1 MSSPASRARPSLES
15 RTAELQHA
23 LATVLE
29 PVELITDL
37 REREALSTDVY
48 GGAEVA
54 VLVLR
59 PRDRQRLAQALGI
72 ATRRG
77 FAIVT
82 RGGGMSYTGG
92 YVPARPDTVLIDVSG
107 LDRILRV
114 SAEDMLITVEAGVTW
129 KRIYDT
135 LKPLGLRLP
144 FFGTH
149 SGSRATVG
157 GGLSNGALFFG
168 TARYGTAADNVLAI
182 EVALADG
189 TLVKTGQ
196 AGLRHVSTPFYRTYG
211 PDLTG
216 LFLHD
221 SGGLGVKVE
230 ATFRLIRAPAH
241 TGHASFVFPDVE
253 STARALSEV
262 ARSGAAEEAYVFD
275 PASTRKNL
283 EGADLRQD
291 LKTLAGVVKAESS
304 LLKGLKEGAKLVA
317 AGRDF
322 GATERYSLHVTATG
336 RTEAALEAELDAV
349 RAAAAGCGGTEI
361 PNSIPKAVRG
371 NLFPPL
377 DGVLGPKGD
386 RWAALNAKIAHTD
399 AVELVRACESLL
411 EAHAAEMAA
420 AGVWMTRLLIAQ
432 GTHAFSYEP
441 VFHWFDEWL
450 PVHERTARP
459 EFLAGLERPLPNPPA
474 RALVERLR
482 AELVTLFAARGAA
495 SNQIGKTYPFF
506 ESLEPA
512 TAALLSKLKAAV
524 DPEYAMNAGSL
535 TFEVRR

>member
-1 MSSPASRARPSLES
+1 VRAQPILETRS
-15 RTAELQHA
+15 TALVRDLGAILQ
-23 LATVLE
+23 
-29 PVELITDL
+29 PDELITDL
-37 REREALSTDVY
+37 AERVALSTDVY

-54 VLVLR
+54 VCVVR
-59 PRDRQRLAQALGI
+59 PRDRARLARALGV
-72 ATRRG
+72 ATRSG
-77 FAIVT
+77 FAVVT

-92 YVPARPDTVLIDVSG
+92 YVPARPDTVLVDVSG
-107 LDRILRV
+107 LDRIVKV

-189 TLVKTGQ
+189 TLVRTGQ
-196 AGLRHVSTPFYRTYG
+196 AGFRNAKPFYRTYG

-241 TGHASFVFPDVE
+241 TGHASFVFPDLE

-275 PASTRKNL
+275 PASTRKGL

-291 LKTLAGVVKAESS
+291 LQTLAGVVRAEPS
-304 LLKGLKEGAKLVA
+304 LLRGLKEGAKLIA

-322 GATERYSLHVTATG
+322 GATDRYSLHVTATA
-336 RTEAALEAELDAV
+336 RTDGALEDELAAVREAAIA
-349 RAAAAGCGGTEI
+349 CGGTEI
-361 PNSIPKAVRG
+361 ANSIPKAVRG

-386 RWAALNAKIAHTD
+386 RWAALNAKVAHTD
-399 AVELVRACESLL
+399 GVELVRACEALL
-411 EAHAAEMAA
+411 ESHAGEMAA
-420 AGVWMTRLLIAQ
+420 AGVWMSRLLIAQ

-441 VFHWFDEWL
+441 VFHWFDTWL

-459 EFLAGLERPLPNPPA
+459 EFLAGLSQPQPNPQA
-474 RALVERLR
+474 RALVARLR
-482 AELVTLFAARGAA
+482 GDLVALFAARGAA
-495 SNQIGKTYPFF
+495 SNQIGKTYPYF

-512 TAALLSKLKAAV
+512 TAALLSKLKEAV
-524 DPEYAMNAGSL
+524 DPGYAMNAGSL
-535 TFEVRR
+535 TFESRPARDP